1 MMKETE
7 VLAVEREINGCYVT
21 ISFAKEPVE
30 GIVDKVKS
38 ILSNAYDERVQ
49 QDLLELASLK

>member
-1 MMKETE
+1 MQGTE
-7 VLAVEREINGCYVT
+7 ISALEREINGCHVT
-21 ISFAKEPVE
+21 IAFAKEPVE

>member
-1 MMKETE
+1 MIQGKEIS
-7 VLAVEREINGCYVT
+7 VLEREINGCHVT